1 MENQIAKPAPVPE
14 LNEIV
19 TINERDLLIENYL
32 PSLSNYQKVIKKF
45 KIDLGKDKTK
55 DSDPYKL
62 SPNGNYTQQKD
73 YFIFYNDNLKIL
85 IDLYQ
90 NYLKEYIKQN
100 DFSLFFKKDNLEKVM
115 EEIQYE
121 YKPEADYSYNPIK
134 LISGFISNHWYQD
147 IIEKSNILCYN
158 LFKLKETI
166 GLYSD
171 KISPETMCAVIV
183 SEKLF
188 DEKLIVK
195 NFNDSKENSKCPKYF
210 KEIESLKNKKID
222 DIEKLNL
229 LDKKIDELKREIMPE
244 NSTDRWIDFCF
255 ILNII
260 SEYLKNFERSLETK
274 SDDLLKIMNIIR
286 IKLDYYLLDYRF
298 KYVENLS
305 PILDIKIQRYKTLCD
320 SPEMTSIFLEK
331 GESRNFKRN
340 LREEIDKKAKNI
352 ERSYQFQ
359 DISIEEIINIAR
371 GINFNRLEDII
382 DDYDRIIRQKKDEL
396 ETKKNE
402 YLTFIAK
409 ESLNFVLADNN
420 NKNINYNNN
429 GIAKQISSAQMNQ
442 FLISDNVLKE
452 KKDKNTNTT
461 YGEKKEGSEDD
472 SEKLLEK
479 RKNNLNSLGIDSK
492 DMNNDIIDKIS
503 KSIQMWQNINKIK
516 DDIEILEK
524 KKRRIKDKFYYNI
537 DFFDC
542 LRIHIIPDSHNV
554 NPEKN
559 IFQFHISGFTFF
571 YFRIHIFYYYIIY
584 IFIIHIIILN
594 IFFNILN
601 FKLNYV
607 FLY

>member
-115 EEIQYE
+115 EEIEYE
-121 YKPEADYSYNPIK
+121 YKPQADYSYNPIK

-244 NSTDRWIDFCF
+244 NSTDRMIDFCF

-298 KYVENLS
+298 KFVENLS

-537 DFFDC
+537 DFFNSVKLFC
-542 LRIHIIPDSHNV
+542 LLEKKHIEKDDFVGIILE
-554 NPEKN
+554 EKN
-559 IFQFHISGFTFF
+559 KDKSHELREYSVKKLVG
-571 YFRIHIFYYYIIY
+571 
-584 IFIIHIIILN
+584 LN
-594 IFFNILN
+594 
-601 FKLNYV
+601 NY
-607 FLY
+607 

>member
-115 EEIQYE
+115 EEIKYE
-121 YKPEADYSYNPIK
+121 YKPQADYSYNPIK

-171 KISPETMCAVIV
+171 KISPETICAVIV

-210 KEIESLKNKKID
+210 KEIESLKNEKID

-298 KYVENLS
+298 KFVENLS

-429 GIAKQISSAQMNQ
+429 GITKQISSAQMNQ

-452 KKDKNTNTT
+452 KKDNNANTT
-461 YGEKKEGSEDD
+461 DGEKKEGSEDD

-537 DFFDC
+537 DFFNSVKLFC
-542 LRIHIIPDSHNV
+542 LLEKKHIEKDDFVGIILE
-554 NPEKN
+554 EKN
-559 IFQFHISGFTFF
+559 KDKTHELREYSV
-571 YFRIHIFYYYIIY
+571 Y
-584 IFIIHIIILN
+584 
-594 IFFNILN
+594 
-601 FKLNYV
+601 KLIG
-607 FLY
+607 LSI

>member
-62 SPNGNYTQQKD
+62 SPNGNYTQEKD

-210 KEIESLKNKKID
+210 KEIESLKNEKID

-298 KYVENLS
+298 KFVENLS

-537 DFFDC
+537 DFFNSVKLFC
-542 LRIHIIPDSHNV
+542 LLEKKHIEKDDFVGIILE
-554 NPEKN
+554 EKN
-559 IFQFHISGFTFF
+559 KDKSHELREYSVKKLVG
-571 YFRIHIFYYYIIY
+571 
-584 IFIIHIIILN
+584 LN
-594 IFFNILN
+594 
-601 FKLNYV
+601 NY
-607 FLY
+607 

>member
-210 KEIESLKNKKID
+210 KEIESLKNEKID

-298 KYVENLS
+298 KFVENLS

-429 GIAKQISSAQMNQ
+429 GITKQISSAQMNQ

-452 KKDKNTNTT
+452 KKDNNANTT
-461 YGEKKEGSEDD
+461 DGEKKEGSEDD

-537 DFFDC
+537 DFFNSVKLFC
-542 LRIHIIPDSHNV
+542 LLEKKHIEKDDFVGIILE
-554 NPEKN
+554 EKN
-559 IFQFHISGFTFF
+559 KDKSHELREYSVKKLVG
-571 YFRIHIFYYYIIY
+571 
-584 IFIIHIIILN
+584 LN
-594 IFFNILN
+594 
-601 FKLNYV
+601 NY
-607 FLY
+607 

>member
-45 KIDLGKDKTK
+45 KIVLGKDKTK

-62 SPNGNYTQQKD
+62 SPNGNYTQEKD

-90 NYLKEYIKQN
+90 KYLKEYIKQN

-115 EEIQYE
+115 EEIEYE
-121 YKPEADYSYNPIK
+121 YKPQADNSYNPIK
-134 LISGFISNHWYQD
+134 LISGFISNYWYQD

-210 KEIESLKNKKID
+210 KEIESLKNEKID

-298 KYVENLS
+298 KFVENLS

-442 FLISDNVLKE
+442 FLISDNILKE

-537 DFFDC
+537 DFFNSVKLFC
-542 LRIHIIPDSHNV
+542 LLEKKHIEKDDFVGIILE
-554 NPEKN
+554 EKN
-559 IFQFHISGFTFF
+559 KDKSHELREYSVKKLVG
-571 YFRIHIFYYYIIY
+571 
-584 IFIIHIIILN
+584 LN
-594 IFFNILN
+594 
-601 FKLNYV
+601 NY
-607 FLY
+607 

>member
-55 DSDPYKL
+55 DSDPYTL

-85 IDLYQ
+85 INLYQ

-115 EEIQYE
+115 EEIEYE
-121 YKPEADYSYNPIK
+121 YKPQADYSYNPIK
-134 LISGFISNHWYQD
+134 LISGFISNYWYQD

-158 LFKLKETI
+158 LFKLKEAI

-210 KEIESLKNKKID
+210 KEIESLKNEKID

-244 NSTDRWIDFCF
+244 NSTDRMIDFCF

-298 KYVENLS
+298 KFVENLS

-409 ESLNFVLADNN
+409 ESLNFILADNN
-420 NKNINYNNN
+420 NKYINYNNN

-537 DFFDC
+537 DFFNSVKLFC
-542 LRIHIIPDSHNV
+542 LLEKKHIEKDDFVGIILE
-554 NPEKN
+554 EKN
-559 IFQFHISGFTFF
+559 KDKSHELREYSVKKLVG
-571 YFRIHIFYYYIIY
+571 
-584 IFIIHIIILN
+584 LN
-594 IFFNILN
+594 
-601 FKLNYV
+601 NY
-607 FLY
+607 

>member
-537 DFFDC
+537 DFFNSVKLFC
-542 LRIHIIPDSHNV
+542 LLEKKHIEKDDFVGIILE
-554 NPEKN
+554 EKN
-559 IFQFHISGFTFF
+559 KDKSHELREYSVKKLVG
-571 YFRIHIFYYYIIY
+571 
-584 IFIIHIIILN
+584 LN
-594 IFFNILN
+594 
-601 FKLNYV
+601 NY
-607 FLY
+607 

>member
-55 DSDPYKL
+55 DSDPYTL

-85 IDLYQ
+85 INLYQ

-115 EEIQYE
+115 EEIEYE
-121 YKPEADYSYNPIK
+121 YKPQADYSYNPIK
-134 LISGFISNHWYQD
+134 LISGFISNYWYQD

-158 LFKLKETI
+158 LFKLKEAI

-210 KEIESLKNKKID
+210 KEIESLKNEKID

-244 NSTDRWIDFCF
+244 NSTDRMIDFCF

-298 KYVENLS
+298 KFVENLS

-420 NKNINYNNN
+420 NKYINYNNN

-461 YGEKKEGSEDD
+461 YGEKEEGSA
-472 SEKLLEK
+472 EKLLEK

-537 DFFDC
+537 DFFNSVKLFC
-542 LRIHIIPDSHNV
+542 LLEKKHIEKDDFVGIILE
-554 NPEKN
+554 EKN
-559 IFQFHISGFTFF
+559 KDKSHELREYSVKKLVG
-571 YFRIHIFYYYIIY
+571 
-584 IFIIHIIILN
+584 LN
-594 IFFNILN
+594 
-601 FKLNYV
+601 NY
-607 FLY
+607 

>member
-32 PSLSNYQKVIKKF
+32 SSLSNYQKVIKKF

-210 KEIESLKNKKID
+210 KEIESLKNEKID

-298 KYVENLS
+298 KFVENLS

-429 GIAKQISSAQMNQ
+429 GITKQISSAQMNQ

-452 KKDKNTNTT
+452 KKDNNANTT
-461 YGEKKEGSEDD
+461 DGEKKEGSEDD

-537 DFFDC
+537 DFFNSVKLFC
-542 LRIHIIPDSHNV
+542 LLEKKHIEKDDFVGIILE
-554 NPEKN
+554 EKN
-559 IFQFHISGFTFF
+559 KDKSHELREYSVKKLVG
-571 YFRIHIFYYYIIY
+571 
-584 IFIIHIIILN
+584 LN
-594 IFFNILN
+594 
-601 FKLNYV
+601 NY
-607 FLY
+607 

>member
-121 YKPEADYSYNPIK
+121 YKPQADNSYNPIK

-298 KYVENLS
+298 KFVENLS

-442 FLISDNVLKE
+442 FLISDNILKE

-537 DFFDC
+537 DFFNSVKLFC
-542 LRIHIIPDSHNV
+542 LLEKKHIEKDDFVGIILE
-554 NPEKN
+554 EKN
-559 IFQFHISGFTFF
+559 KDKSHELREYSVKKLVG
-571 YFRIHIFYYYIIY
+571 
-584 IFIIHIIILN
+584 LN
-594 IFFNILN
+594 
-601 FKLNYV
+601 NY
-607 FLY
+607 

>member
-55 DSDPYKL
+55 DSDPYTL

-115 EEIQYE
+115 EEIEYE
-121 YKPEADYSYNPIK
+121 YKPQADYSYNPIK
-134 LISGFISNHWYQD
+134 LISGFISNYWYQD

-158 LFKLKETI
+158 LFKLKEAI

-210 KEIESLKNKKID
+210 KEIESLKNEKID

-244 NSTDRWIDFCF
+244 NSTDRMIDFCF

-298 KYVENLS
+298 KFVENLS

-420 NKNINYNNN
+420 NKYINYNNN

-516 DDIEILEK
+516 DDIEVLEK

-537 DFFDC
+537 DFFNSVKLFC
-542 LRIHIIPDSHNV
+542 LLEKKHIEKDDFVGIILE
-554 NPEKN
+554 EKN
-559 IFQFHISGFTFF
+559 KDKSHELREYSVKKLVG
-571 YFRIHIFYYYIIY
+571 
-584 IFIIHIIILN
+584 LN
-594 IFFNILN
+594 
-601 FKLNYV
+601 NY
-607 FLY
+607 

>member
-1 MENQIAKPAPVPE
+1 
-14 LNEIV
+14 
-19 TINERDLLIENYL
+19 
-32 PSLSNYQKVIKKF
+32 
-45 KIDLGKDKTK
+45 
-55 DSDPYKL
+55 
-62 SPNGNYTQQKD
+62 
-73 YFIFYNDNLKIL
+73 
-85 IDLYQ
+85 
-90 NYLKEYIKQN
+90 
-100 DFSLFFKKDNLEKVM
+100 
-115 EEIQYE
+115 
-121 YKPEADYSYNPIK
+121 
-134 LISGFISNHWYQD
+134 
-147 IIEKSNILCYN
+147 
-158 LFKLKETI
+158 
-166 GLYSD
+166 
-171 KISPETMCAVIV
+171 
-183 SEKLF
+183 
-188 DEKLIVK
+188 
-195 NFNDSKENSKCPKYF
+195 
-210 KEIESLKNKKID
+210 
-222 DIEKLNL
+222 
-229 LDKKIDELKREIMPE
+229 
-244 NSTDRWIDFCF
+244 
-255 ILNII
+255 
-260 SEYLKNFERSLETK
+260 
-274 SDDLLKIMNIIR
+274 MNIIR

-298 KYVENLS
+298 KFVENLS

-461 YGEKKEGSEDD
+461 YGEKKED
-472 SEKLLEK
+472 SAEKLLEK

-537 DFFDC
+537 DFFNSVKLFC
-542 LRIHIIPDSHNV
+542 LLEKKHIEKDDFVGIILE
-554 NPEKN
+554 EKN
-559 IFQFHISGFTFF
+559 KDKSHELREYSVKKLVG
-571 YFRIHIFYYYIIY
+571 
-584 IFIIHIIILN
+584 LN
-594 IFFNILN
+594 
-601 FKLNYV
+601 NY
-607 FLY
+607 

>member
-55 DSDPYKL
+55 DSDPYTL

-85 IDLYQ
+85 INLYQ

-115 EEIQYE
+115 EDIEYE
-121 YKPEADYSYNPIK
+121 YKPQADYSYNPIK
-134 LISGFISNHWYQD
+134 LISGFISNYWYQD

-158 LFKLKETI
+158 LFKLKEAI

-210 KEIESLKNKKID
+210 KEIESLKNEKID

-244 NSTDRWIDFCF
+244 NSTDRMIDFCF

-298 KYVENLS
+298 KFVENLS

-420 NKNINYNNN
+420 NNKYINYNNN

-537 DFFDC
+537 DFFNSVKLFC
-542 LRIHIIPDSHNV
+542 LLEKKHIEKDDFVGIILE
-554 NPEKN
+554 EKN
-559 IFQFHISGFTFF
+559 KDKSHELREYSVKKLVG
-571 YFRIHIFYYYIIY
+571 
-584 IFIIHIIILN
+584 LN
-594 IFFNILN
+594 
-601 FKLNYV
+601 NY
-607 FLY
+607 

>member
-45 KIDLGKDKTK
+45 KIVLGKDKTK

-210 KEIESLKNKKID
+210 KEIESLKNEKID

-298 KYVENLS
+298 KFVENLS

-420 NKNINYNNN
+420 NKYINYNNN

-452 KKDKNTNTT
+452 KKDNNANTT
-461 YGEKKEGSEDD
+461 DGEKKEGSEDD

-537 DFFDC
+537 DFFNSVKLFC
-542 LRIHIIPDSHNV
+542 LLEKKHIEKDDFVGIILE
-554 NPEKN
+554 EKN
-559 IFQFHISGFTFF
+559 KDKSHELREYSVKKLVG
-571 YFRIHIFYYYIIY
+571 
-584 IFIIHIIILN
+584 LN
-594 IFFNILN
+594 
-601 FKLNYV
+601 NY
-607 FLY
+607 

>member
-210 KEIESLKNKKID
+210 KEIESLKNEKID

-298 KYVENLS
+298 KFVENLS

-537 DFFDC
+537 DFFNSVKLFC
-542 LRIHIIPDSHNV
+542 LLEKKHIEKDDFVGIILE
-554 NPEKN
+554 EKN
-559 IFQFHISGFTFF
+559 KDKSHELREYSVKKLVG
-571 YFRIHIFYYYIIY
+571 
-584 IFIIHIIILN
+584 LN
-594 IFFNILN
+594 
-601 FKLNYV
+601 NY
-607 FLY
+607 

>member
-115 EEIQYE
+115 EEIEYE
-121 YKPEADYSYNPIK
+121 YKPQADNSYNPIK

-210 KEIESLKNKKID
+210 KEIESLKNEKID

-298 KYVENLS
+298 KFVENLS

-442 FLISDNVLKE
+442 FLISDNILKE

-537 DFFDC
+537 DFFNSVKLFC
-542 LRIHIIPDSHNV
+542 LLEKKHIEKDDFVGIILE
-554 NPEKN
+554 EKN
-559 IFQFHISGFTFF
+559 KDKSHELREYSVKKLVG
-571 YFRIHIFYYYIIY
+571 
-584 IFIIHIIILN
+584 LN
-594 IFFNILN
+594 
-601 FKLNYV
+601 NY
-607 FLY
+607 

>member
-62 SPNGNYTQQKD
+62 SPNGNYTQEKD

-115 EEIQYE
+115 EEIEYE
-121 YKPEADYSYNPIK
+121 YKPQADNSYNPIK
-134 LISGFISNHWYQD
+134 LISGFISNYWYQD

-210 KEIESLKNKKID
+210 KEIESLKNEKID

-298 KYVENLS
+298 KFVENLS

-442 FLISDNVLKE
+442 FLISDNILKE

-537 DFFDC
+537 DFFNSVKLFC
-542 LRIHIIPDSHNV
+542 LLEKKHIEKDDFVGIILE
-554 NPEKN
+554 EKN
-559 IFQFHISGFTFF
+559 KDKSHELREYSVKKLVG
-571 YFRIHIFYYYIIY
+571 
-584 IFIIHIIILN
+584 LN
-594 IFFNILN
+594 
-601 FKLNYV
+601 NY
-607 FLY
+607 

>member
-210 KEIESLKNKKID
+210 KEIESLKNEKID

-229 LDKKIDELKREIMPE
+229 LNKKIDELKREIMPE

-298 KYVENLS
+298 KFVENLS

-429 GIAKQISSAQMNQ
+429 GITKQISSAQMNQ

-452 KKDKNTNTT
+452 KKDNNANTT
-461 YGEKKEGSEDD
+461 DGEKKEGSEDD

-537 DFFDC
+537 DFFNSVKLFC
-542 LRIHIIPDSHNV
+542 LLEKKHIEKDDFVGIILE
-554 NPEKN
+554 EKN
-559 IFQFHISGFTFF
+559 KDKSHELREYSVKKLVG
-571 YFRIHIFYYYIIY
+571 
-584 IFIIHIIILN
+584 LN
-594 IFFNILN
+594 
-601 FKLNYV
+601 NY
-607 FLY
+607 

>member
-55 DSDPYKL
+55 DSDPYTL

-115 EEIQYE
+115 EEIEYE
-121 YKPEADYSYNPIK
+121 YKPQADYSYNPIK
-134 LISGFISNHWYQD
+134 LISGFISNYWYQD

-158 LFKLKETI
+158 LFKLKEAI

-210 KEIESLKNKKID
+210 KEIESLKNEKID

-244 NSTDRWIDFCF
+244 NSTDRMIDFCF

-298 KYVENLS
+298 KFVENLS

-420 NKNINYNNN
+420 NKYINYNNN

-492 DMNNDIIDKIS
+492 NMNNDIIDKIS

-516 DDIEILEK
+516 DDIEVLEK

-537 DFFDC
+537 DFFNSVKLFC
-542 LRIHIIPDSHNV
+542 LLEKKHIEKDDFVGIILE
-554 NPEKN
+554 EKN
-559 IFQFHISGFTFF
+559 KDKSHELREYSVKKLVG
-571 YFRIHIFYYYIIY
+571 
-584 IFIIHIIILN
+584 LN
-594 IFFNILN
+594 
-601 FKLNYV
+601 NY
-607 FLY
+607 

>member
-255 ILNII
+255 ILNRM

-274 SDDLLKIMNIIR
+274 SDDLLKIMNKIR

-298 KYVENLS
+298 KFVENLS

-409 ESLNFVLADNN
+409 ESLNFVLGDNN

-429 GIAKQISSAQMNQ
+429 GITKQISSAQMNQ

-537 DFFDC
+537 DFFNSVKLFC
-542 LRIHIIPDSHNV
+542 LLEKKHIEKDDFVGIILE
-554 NPEKN
+554 EKN
-559 IFQFHISGFTFF
+559 KDKSHELREYSVKKLVG
-571 YFRIHIFYYYIIY
+571 
-584 IFIIHIIILN
+584 LN
-594 IFFNILN
+594 
-601 FKLNYV
+601 NY
-607 FLY
+607 

>member
-32 PSLSNYQKVIKKF
+32 SSLSNYQKVIKKF

-210 KEIESLKNKKID
+210 KEIESLKNEKID

-244 NSTDRWIDFCF
+244 NSTDRMIDFCF

-298 KYVENLS
+298 KFVENLS

-429 GIAKQISSAQMNQ
+429 GITKQISSAQMNQ

-452 KKDKNTNTT
+452 KKDNNANTT
-461 YGEKKEGSEDD
+461 DGEKKEGSEDD

-537 DFFDC
+537 DFFNSVKLFC
-542 LRIHIIPDSHNV
+542 LLEKKHIEKDDFVGIILE
-554 NPEKN
+554 EKN
-559 IFQFHISGFTFF
+559 KDKSHELREYSVKKLVG
-571 YFRIHIFYYYIIY
+571 
-584 IFIIHIIILN
+584 LN
-594 IFFNILN
+594 
-601 FKLNYV
+601 NY
-607 FLY
+607 

>member
-55 DSDPYKL
+55 DSDPYTL

-85 IDLYQ
+85 INLYQ

-115 EEIQYE
+115 EEIEYE
-121 YKPEADYSYNPIK
+121 YKPQADYSYNPIK
-134 LISGFISNHWYQD
+134 LISGFISNYWYQD

-158 LFKLKETI
+158 LFKLKEAI

-195 NFNDSKENSKCPKYF
+195 NFNDNKENSKCPKYF
-210 KEIESLKNKKID
+210 KEIESLKNEKID

-244 NSTDRWIDFCF
+244 NSTDRMIDFCF

-298 KYVENLS
+298 KFVENLS

-442 FLISDNVLKE
+442 FLISDNILKE

-537 DFFDC
+537 DFFNSVKLFC
-542 LRIHIIPDSHNV
+542 LLEKKHIEKDDFVGIILE
-554 NPEKN
+554 EKN
-559 IFQFHISGFTFF
+559 KDKSHELREYSVKKLVG
-571 YFRIHIFYYYIIY
+571 
-584 IFIIHIIILN
+584 LN
-594 IFFNILN
+594 
-601 FKLNYV
+601 NY
-607 FLY
+607 

>member
-210 KEIESLKNKKID
+210 KEIESLKNEKID

-244 NSTDRWIDFCF
+244 NSTDRMIDFCF

-298 KYVENLS
+298 KFVENLS

-442 FLISDNVLKE
+442 FLISDNILKE

-537 DFFDC
+537 DFFNSVKLFC
-542 LRIHIIPDSHNV
+542 LLEKKHIEKDDFVGIILE
-554 NPEKN
+554 EKN
-559 IFQFHISGFTFF
+559 KDKSHELREYSVKKLVG
-571 YFRIHIFYYYIIY
+571 
-584 IFIIHIIILN
+584 LN
-594 IFFNILN
+594 
-601 FKLNYV
+601 NY
-607 FLY
+607 

>member
-55 DSDPYKL
+55 DSDPYTL

-85 IDLYQ
+85 INLYQ

-115 EEIQYE
+115 EEIEYE
-121 YKPEADYSYNPIK
+121 YKPQADYSYNPIK
-134 LISGFISNHWYQD
+134 LISGFISNYWYQD

-158 LFKLKETI
+158 LFKLKEAI

-195 NFNDSKENSKCPKYF
+195 NFNDNKENSKCPKYF
-210 KEIESLKNKKID
+210 KEIESLKNEKID

-244 NSTDRWIDFCF
+244 NSTDRMIDFCF

-298 KYVENLS
+298 KFVENLS

-420 NKNINYNNN
+420 NKYINYNNN

-537 DFFDC
+537 DFFNSVKLFC
-542 LRIHIIPDSHNV
+542 LLEKKHIEKDDFVGIILE
-554 NPEKN
+554 EKN
-559 IFQFHISGFTFF
+559 KDKSHELREYSVKKLVG
-571 YFRIHIFYYYIIY
+571 
-584 IFIIHIIILN
+584 LN
-594 IFFNILN
+594 
-601 FKLNYV
+601 NY
-607 FLY
+607 

>member
-210 KEIESLKNKKID
+210 KEIESLKNEKID

-298 KYVENLS
+298 KFVENLS

-442 FLISDNVLKE
+442 FLISDNILKE

-537 DFFDC
+537 DFFNSVKLFC
-542 LRIHIIPDSHNV
+542 LLEKKHIEKDDFVGIILE
-554 NPEKN
+554 EKN
-559 IFQFHISGFTFF
+559 KDKSHELREYSVKKLVG
-571 YFRIHIFYYYIIY
+571 
-584 IFIIHIIILN
+584 LN
-594 IFFNILN
+594 
-601 FKLNYV
+601 NY
-607 FLY
+607 

>member
-115 EEIQYE
+115 EEIEYE
-121 YKPEADYSYNPIK
+121 YKPQADNSYNPIK

-298 KYVENLS
+298 KFVENLS

-537 DFFDC
+537 DFFNSVKLFC
-542 LRIHIIPDSHNV
+542 LLEKKHIEKDDFVGIILE
-554 NPEKN
+554 EKN
-559 IFQFHISGFTFF
+559 KDKSHELREYSVKKLVG
-571 YFRIHIFYYYIIY
+571 
-584 IFIIHIIILN
+584 LN
-594 IFFNILN
+594 
-601 FKLNYV
+601 NY
-607 FLY
+607 

>member
-210 KEIESLKNKKID
+210 KEIESLKNEKID

-298 KYVENLS
+298 KFVENLS

-452 KKDKNTNTT
+452 KKDNNANTT
-461 YGEKKEGSEDD
+461 DGEKKEGSEDD

-537 DFFDC
+537 DFFNSVKLFC
-542 LRIHIIPDSHNV
+542 LLEKKHIEKDDFVGIILE
-554 NPEKN
+554 EKN
-559 IFQFHISGFTFF
+559 KDKSHELREYSVKKLVG
-571 YFRIHIFYYYIIY
+571 
-584 IFIIHIIILN
+584 LN
-594 IFFNILN
+594 
-601 FKLNYV
+601 NY
-607 FLY
+607 

>member
-115 EEIQYE
+115 EEIEYE
-121 YKPEADYSYNPIK
+121 YKPQADYSYNPIK

-210 KEIESLKNKKID
+210 KEIESLKNEKID

-244 NSTDRWIDFCF
+244 NSTERWIDFCF

-298 KYVENLS
+298 KFVENLS

-537 DFFDC
+537 DFFNSVKLFC
-542 LRIHIIPDSHNV
+542 LLEKKHIEKDDFVGIILE
-554 NPEKN
+554 EKN
-559 IFQFHISGFTFF
+559 KDKSHELREYSVKKLVG
-571 YFRIHIFYYYIIY
+571 
-584 IFIIHIIILN
+584 LN
-594 IFFNILN
+594 
-601 FKLNYV
+601 NY
-607 FLY
+607 

>member
-62 SPNGNYTQQKD
+62 SPNGNYTQEKD

-115 EEIQYE
+115 EEIEYE
-121 YKPEADYSYNPIK
+121 YKPQADNSYNPIK
-134 LISGFISNHWYQD
+134 LISGFISNYWYQD

-210 KEIESLKNKKID
+210 KEIESLKNEKID

-298 KYVENLS
+298 KFVENLS

-429 GIAKQISSAQMNQ
+429 GITKQISSAQMNQ

-537 DFFDC
+537 DFFNSVKLFC
-542 LRIHIIPDSHNV
+542 LLEKKHIEKDDFVGIILE
-554 NPEKN
+554 EKN
-559 IFQFHISGFTFF
+559 KDKSHELREYSVKKLVG
-571 YFRIHIFYYYIIY
+571 
-584 IFIIHIIILN
+584 LN
-594 IFFNILN
+594 
-601 FKLNYV
+601 NY
-607 FLY
+607 

>member
-55 DSDPYKL
+55 DSDPYTL

-85 IDLYQ
+85 INLYQ

-115 EEIQYE
+115 EEIEYE
-121 YKPEADYSYNPIK
+121 YKPQADYSYNPIK
-134 LISGFISNHWYQD
+134 LISGFISNYWYQD

-158 LFKLKETI
+158 LFKLKEAI

-210 KEIESLKNKKID
+210 KEIESLKNEKID

-244 NSTDRWIDFCF
+244 NSTDRMIDFCF

-298 KYVENLS
+298 KFVENLS

-420 NKNINYNNN
+420 NKYINYNNN

-516 DDIEILEK
+516 DDIEVLEK

-537 DFFDC
+537 DFFNSVKLFC
-542 LRIHIIPDSHNV
+542 LLEKKHIEKDDFVGIILE
-554 NPEKN
+554 EKN
-559 IFQFHISGFTFF
+559 KDKSHELREYSVKKLVG
-571 YFRIHIFYYYIIY
+571 
-584 IFIIHIIILN
+584 LN
-594 IFFNILN
+594 
-601 FKLNYV
+601 NY
-607 FLY
+607 

>member
-210 KEIESLKNKKID
+210 KEIESLKNEKID

-298 KYVENLS
+298 KFVENLS

-420 NKNINYNNN
+420 NKYINYNNN

-452 KKDKNTNTT
+452 KKDNNANTT
-461 YGEKKEGSEDD
+461 DGEKKEGSEDD

-537 DFFDC
+537 DFFNSVKLFC
-542 LRIHIIPDSHNV
+542 LLEKKHIEKDDFVGIILE
-554 NPEKN
+554 EKN
-559 IFQFHISGFTFF
+559 KDKSHELREYSVKKLVG
-571 YFRIHIFYYYIIY
+571 
-584 IFIIHIIILN
+584 LN
-594 IFFNILN
+594 
-601 FKLNYV
+601 NY
-607 FLY
+607 

>member
-55 DSDPYKL
+55 DSDPYTL

-85 IDLYQ
+85 INLYQ

-115 EEIQYE
+115 EEIEYE
-121 YKPEADYSYNPIK
+121 YKPQADYSYNPIK

-158 LFKLKETI
+158 LFKLKEAI

-210 KEIESLKNKKID
+210 KEIESLKNEKID

-244 NSTDRWIDFCF
+244 NSTDRMIDFCF

-298 KYVENLS
+298 KFVENLS

-420 NKNINYNNN
+420 NKYINYNNN

-442 FLISDNVLKE
+442 FLISDNILKE

-537 DFFDC
+537 DFFNSVKLFC
-542 LRIHIIPDSHNV
+542 LLEKKHIEKDDFVGIILE
-554 NPEKN
+554 EKN
-559 IFQFHISGFTFF
+559 KDKSHELREYSVKKLVG
-571 YFRIHIFYYYIIY
+571 
-584 IFIIHIIILN
+584 LN
-594 IFFNILN
+594 
-601 FKLNYV
+601 NY
-607 FLY
+607 

>member
-45 KIDLGKDKTK
+45 KIVLGKDKTK

-62 SPNGNYTQQKD
+62 SPNGNYTQEKD

-90 NYLKEYIKQN
+90 KYLKEYIKQN

-210 KEIESLKNKKID
+210 KEIESLKNEKID

-298 KYVENLS
+298 KFVENLS

-429 GIAKQISSAQMNQ
+429 GITKQISSAQMNQ

-537 DFFDC
+537 DFFNSVKLFC
-542 LRIHIIPDSHNV
+542 LLEKKHIEKDDFVGIILE
-554 NPEKN
+554 EKN
-559 IFQFHISGFTFF
+559 KDKSHELREYSVKKLVG
-571 YFRIHIFYYYIIY
+571 
-584 IFIIHIIILN
+584 LN
-594 IFFNILN
+594 
-601 FKLNYV
+601 NY
-607 FLY
+607 

>member
-62 SPNGNYTQQKD
+62 SPNGNYTQEKD

-115 EEIQYE
+115 EEIEYE
-121 YKPEADYSYNPIK
+121 YKPQADYSYNPIK

-274 SDDLLKIMNIIR
+274 SDDLLKIMNKIR

-298 KYVENLS
+298 KFVENLS

-537 DFFDC
+537 DFFNSVKLFC
-542 LRIHIIPDSHNV
+542 LLEKKHIEKDDFVGIILE
-554 NPEKN
+554 EKN
-559 IFQFHISGFTFF
+559 KDKSHELREYSVKKLVG
-571 YFRIHIFYYYIIY
+571 
-584 IFIIHIIILN
+584 LN
-594 IFFNILN
+594 
-601 FKLNYV
+601 NY
-607 FLY
+607 

>member
-45 KIDLGKDKTK
+45 KIDLGKDKKK
-55 DSDPYKL
+55 DSDPYTL

-85 IDLYQ
+85 INLYQ

-115 EEIQYE
+115 EEIEYE
-121 YKPEADYSYNPIK
+121 YKPQADYSYNPIK
-134 LISGFISNHWYQD
+134 LISGFISNYWYQD

-158 LFKLKETI
+158 LFKLKEAI

-210 KEIESLKNKKID
+210 KEIESLKNEKID

-244 NSTDRWIDFCF
+244 NSTDRMIDFCF

-298 KYVENLS
+298 KFVENLS

-420 NKNINYNNN
+420 NKYINYNNN

-537 DFFDC
+537 DFFNSVKLFC
-542 LRIHIIPDSHNV
+542 LLEKKHIEKDDFVGIILE
-554 NPEKN
+554 EKN
-559 IFQFHISGFTFF
+559 KDKSHELREYSVKKLVG
-571 YFRIHIFYYYIIY
+571 
-584 IFIIHIIILN
+584 LN
-594 IFFNILN
+594 
-601 FKLNYV
+601 NY
-607 FLY
+607 

>member
-1 MENQIAKPAPVPE
+1 
-14 LNEIV
+14 
-19 TINERDLLIENYL
+19 
-32 PSLSNYQKVIKKF
+32 
-45 KIDLGKDKTK
+45 
-55 DSDPYKL
+55 
-62 SPNGNYTQQKD
+62 
-73 YFIFYNDNLKIL
+73 
-85 IDLYQ
+85 
-90 NYLKEYIKQN
+90 
-100 DFSLFFKKDNLEKVM
+100 M

-298 KYVENLS
+298 KFVENLS

-442 FLISDNVLKE
+442 FLISDNILKE

-537 DFFDC
+537 DFFNSVKLFC
-542 LRIHIIPDSHNV
+542 LLEKKHIEKDDFVGIILE
-554 NPEKN
+554 EKN
-559 IFQFHISGFTFF
+559 KDKSHELREYSVKKLVG
-571 YFRIHIFYYYIIY
+571 
-584 IFIIHIIILN
+584 LN
-594 IFFNILN
+594 
-601 FKLNYV
+601 NY
-607 FLY
+607 

>member
-121 YKPEADYSYNPIK
+121 YKPQADYSYNPIK

-274 SDDLLKIMNIIR
+274 SDDLLKIMNKIR

-298 KYVENLS
+298 KFVENLS

-537 DFFDC
+537 DFFNSVKLFC
-542 LRIHIIPDSHNV
+542 LLEKKHIEKDDFVGIILE
-554 NPEKN
+554 EKN
-559 IFQFHISGFTFF
+559 KDKSHELREYSVKKLVG
-571 YFRIHIFYYYIIY
+571 
-584 IFIIHIIILN
+584 LN
-594 IFFNILN
+594 
-601 FKLNYV
+601 NY
-607 FLY
+607 

>member
-55 DSDPYKL
+55 DSDPYTL

-85 IDLYQ
+85 INLYQ

-115 EEIQYE
+115 EEIEYE
-121 YKPEADYSYNPIK
+121 YKPQADYSYNPIK
-134 LISGFISNHWYQD
+134 LISGFISNYWYQD

-158 LFKLKETI
+158 LFKLKEAI

-210 KEIESLKNKKID
+210 KEIESLKNEKID

-244 NSTDRWIDFCF
+244 NSTDRMIDFCF

-274 SDDLLKIMNIIR
+274 SDDLLKIMNITR

-298 KYVENLS
+298 KFVENLS

-420 NKNINYNNN
+420 NKYINYNNN

-537 DFFDC
+537 DFFNSVKLFC
-542 LRIHIIPDSHNV
+542 LLEKKHIEKDDFVGIILE
-554 NPEKN
+554 EKN
-559 IFQFHISGFTFF
+559 KDKSHELREYSVKKLVG
-571 YFRIHIFYYYIIY
+571 
-584 IFIIHIIILN
+584 LN
-594 IFFNILN
+594 
-601 FKLNYV
+601 NY
-607 FLY
+607 

>member
-210 KEIESLKNKKID
+210 KEIESLKNEKID

-298 KYVENLS
+298 KFVENLS

-420 NKNINYNNN
+420 NKYINYNNN

-537 DFFDC
+537 DFFNSVKLFC
-542 LRIHIIPDSHNV
+542 LLEKKHIEKDDFVGIILE
-554 NPEKN
+554 EKN
-559 IFQFHISGFTFF
+559 KDKSHELREYSVKKLVG
-571 YFRIHIFYYYIIY
+571 
-584 IFIIHIIILN
+584 LN
-594 IFFNILN
+594 
-601 FKLNYV
+601 NY
-607 FLY
+607 